1 MEKSV
6 GRKVWLSEFY
16 GQGNERTARLYMIE
30 GEPTYEVEFFENSK
44 PVGLRSLTHFNMQY
58 AEDVC
63 ENWVEGIIK
72 NEG

>member
-6 GRKVWLSEFY
+6 SGRKVWLSEFY
-16 GQGNERTARLYMIE
+16 GQGNDRTARLYMIE
-30 GEPTYEVEFFENSK
+30 GEPTYEVEFFENNQVK
-44 PVGLRSLTHFNMQY
+44 GGRSLTHFSKDY

-72 NEG
+72 

>member
-30 GEPTYEVEFFENSK
+30 GEPTYEVEFFENK
-44 PVGLRSLTHFNMQY
+44 RLLV
-58 AEDVC
+58 
-63 ENWVEGIIK
+63 
-72 NEG
+72 